1 METLKTLCRVF
12 TVVFFAPV
20 SVLWAQESSAPD
32 LSVARGDYSA
42 DVTVLQRDGS
52 LATGLPYKLQLN
64 VKGED
69 PDIETGV
76 IPDDGIIRLKELA
89 GGEGGPSYLLLVGEL
104 DLEAERFELTG
115 PERHRALEFMM
126 APAPGDPAP
135 DIPLQGLFDG
145 EMSQLSD
152 YRGQYVI
159 LDFWATWCPPCYQPM
174 TETEEA
180 LREHAD
186 DWKGKAA
193 VVALSID
200 DTPELAQ
207 KFVREREW
215 LSMNHYWS
223 SEGEPG
229 FFSDA
234 MRAYRIDNIP
244 TMFLI
249 GPDGT
254 ILWRGNAADASSERL
269 ISDALA
275 AGDRS

>member
-1 METLKTLCRVF
+1 MKLSLWCVF
-12 TVVFFAPV
+12 AVAFFALM
-20 SVLWAQESSAPD
+20 SVLWAQQSSPPD

-42 DVTVLQRDGS
+42 DIKVLQRDGS
-52 LATGLPYKLQLN
+52 LAAGLPYKLQLN
-64 VKGED
+64 IKGED
-69 PDIETGV
+69 PDIETGT
-76 IPDDGIIRLKELA
+76 IPEDGIIRLKGLA
-89 GGEGGPSYLLLVGEL
+89 GDDGGASYLLLVGTL

-115 PERHRALEFMM
+115 PKRHRTLEFMM

-135 DIPLQGLFDG
+135 DIPLQGLFDR
-145 EMSQLSD
+145 EMSHLSD

-159 LDFWATWCPPCYQPM
+159 LDFWATWCPPCYAPM

-186 DWKGKAA
+186 DWKGKVA

-200 DTPELAQ
+200 DTPEPARE
-207 KFVREREW
+207 FVRKREW

-254 ILWRGNAADASSERL
+254 ILWRGEANEASSEEL
-269 ISDALA
+269 IEDALA
-275 AGDRS
+275 AGD